1 MIRFLGNTKRSKH
14 YTKRTE
20 KLVHK
25 VLTLRTNAQKLSDLC
40 EKFYVTFVLEKRV
53 SILLLFILF
62 SSLSFAQSWRS
73 NLETARKYYAAKD
86 YPKAYKTYQLV
97 SKQLPKNIRLDA
109 EIGQAAYKAGDFA
122 KASSYFAK
130 QKKAVRTKK
139 ARLNH
144 NLGNAYV
151 QQKNYEKA
159 IEAYKE
165 SLRNNPNDEQT
176 RYNLA
181 LAKQKNKNDQKNSP
195 KNDKNKQEPKQNSP
209 KNDKPKKDQKDQ
221 QQKPEEADKQL
232 KQSASDRMLD
242 DLMKRE
248 LDTKQKHKG
257 KPNKNASENGKD
269 W

>member
-1 MIRFLGNTKRSKH
+1 MRKKH
-14 YTKRTE
+14 
-20 KLVHK
+20 
-25 VLTLRTNAQKLSDLC
+25 
-40 EKFYVTFVLEKRV
+40 
-53 SILLLFILF
+53 LLLVIIVLCF
-62 SSLSFAQSWRS
+62 SQSFAQSWRY
-73 NLETARKYYAAKD
+73 NIETARKYYAAKD
-86 YPKAYKTYQLV
+86 YPNAYKTYQQV
-97 SKQLPKNIRLDA
+97 VKQLPKNMHLDA

-144 NLGNAYV
+144 NLGNANM

-181 LAKQKNKNDQKNSP
+181 LAKQKNKNEQKNSP
-195 KNDKNKQEPKQNSP
+195 KRDKNKQEPKQNPP
-209 KNDKPKKDQKDQ
+209 KNDKSKEDKKEQ
-221 QQKPEEADKQL
+221 QPKPEEADKQL

-257 KPNKNASENGKD
+257 KPNKNTSENGKD

>member
-1 MIRFLGNTKRSKH
+1 MIKQ
-14 YTKRTE
+14 Y
-20 KLVHK
+20 
-25 VLTLRTNAQKLSDLC
+25 
-40 EKFYVTFVLEKRV
+40 
-53 SILLLFILF
+53 LLLVIIV
-62 SSLSFAQSWRS
+62 LSFSRSIAQSWRS
-73 NLETARKYYAAKD
+73 NLEMARKYYAAKD
-86 YPKAYKTYQLV
+86 YPNAYKTYQLV
-97 SKQLPKNIRLDA
+97 AKQLPKNIRLDA
-109 EIGQAAYKAGDFA
+109 EIGQAAYKAGDFS

-144 NLGNAYV
+144 NLGNAYM

-159 IEAYKE
+159 IDAYKE

-181 LAKQKNKNDQKNSP
+181 LAKQKNKTEQKNSL

-209 KNDKPKKDQKDQ
+209 KNDKPKTDQKDQ
-221 QQKPEEADKQL
+221 QQKPEAADKRL